1 MNIVYLFENQSWK
14 VSGASHWP
22 LISKFKIWNSES
34 VTTLHSYHIEDQNQ
48 NTVPTKCP
56 KLLRRVMKVLI
67 ITFLLTSLAYHGM
80 ASPAVNDDP
89 KIDTSEMNAIPKL
102 YVPKDKEVS
111 NKHAYQQTWKSIKW
125 RSIFVKIKVYKYP
138 CLNWFKIGFN

>member
-1 MNIVYLFENQSWK
+1 
-14 VSGASHWP
+14 
-22 LISKFKIWNSES
+22 
-34 VTTLHSYHIEDQNQ
+34 
-48 NTVPTKCP
+48 
-56 KLLRRVMKVLI
+56 MKVLI

-111 NKHAYQQTWKSIKW
+111 MHTSKGESRLSEGQFLSKL
-125 RSIFVKIKVYKYP
+125 RSASPRLELLENGKYY
-138 CLNWFKIGFN
+138 IV